1 MLTDVY
7 TVNEKNCS
15 NATAGCCDV
24 FGYGCS
30 CACNNS

>member
-1 MLTDVY
+1 MLTEMY
-7 TVNEKNCS
+7 NVNE
-15 NATAGCCDV
+15 NAQNNSASGCCDV